1 LTQTPKLSK
10 IKGKLQNVNFVEPLV
25 NLRVDYGVMPAM
37 FKSCSWVMGWVLA
50 VVLGWGLWVSPAFA
64 YDNPDLLPS
73 QPTPIIDLNRS
84 LTDVQEMA
92 LAQELEQFEQEH
104 GWKLRVVTQ
113 YDRTPGRAVKDFWG
127 LDDRSVLLVADPRGG
142 NLLSF
147 NVGDAVYEKM
157 PRLFWIEL
165 QARFGNM
172 FYVRE
177 HGEDQAIIQALH
189 SVETCLVRE
198 EGCKVVPGLPQEQWL
213 LTLITSLVGGVICG
227 FAAQPRRQGQVIA
240 WQWVLIFSPLWGMLF
255 ISFGLGPVL
264 SRTSDWLPV
273 VRNVAGFAI
282 GALVAYLSPIF
293 GEPFPSKT

>member
-113 YDRTPGRAVKDFWG
+113 YDRTPGKAVKDFWG

>member
-1 LTQTPKLSK
+1 MQVM
-10 IKGKLQNVNFVEPLV
+10 GKL
-25 NLRVDYGVMPAM
+25 
-37 FKSCSWVMGWVLA
+37 CSWAMGWVLV
-50 VVLGWGLWVSPAFA
+50 VVLGWGLWVAPAFA

-84 LTDVQEMA
+84 LTEVQEQA
-92 LAQELEQFEQEH
+92 LAQELEQFEREH

-113 YDRTPGRAVKDFWG
+113 YDRTPGKAVKDFWG
-127 LDDRSVLLVADPRGG
+127 LDERSVLLVADPRGG

-147 NVGDAVYEKM
+147 NVGDAVYAKM

-172 FYVRE
+172 FYVRD
-177 HGEDQAIIQALH
+177 HGEDQAIIQALRAI
-189 SVETCLVRE
+189 ETCLVRE
-198 EGCKVVPGLPQEQWL
+198 QGCRVVPGLPQEQWL

-282 GALVAYLSPIF
+282 GALVAYLSPLF

>member
-1 LTQTPKLSK
+1 
-10 IKGKLQNVNFVEPLV
+10 
-25 NLRVDYGVMPAM
+25 M

-113 YDRTPGRAVKDFWG
+113 YDRTPGKAVKDFWG

-177 HGEDQAIIQALH
+177 HGEDQAIIQALR

-213 LTLITSLVGGVICG
+213 LTLITSLVGGGDLRVCRPTPS
-227 FAAQPRRQGQVIA
+227 PRAGDRLAMGIDFLA
-240 WQWVLIFSPLWGMLF
+240 
-255 ISFGLGPVL
+255 PVGNAL
-264 SRTSDWLPV
+264 YLLRFRTRS
-273 VRNVAGFAI
+273 
-282 GALVAYLSPIF
+282 
-293 GEPFPSKT
+293 EPYQ

>member
-1 LTQTPKLSK
+1 
-10 IKGKLQNVNFVEPLV
+10 
-25 NLRVDYGVMPAM
+25 
-37 FKSCSWVMGWVLA
+37 MGWVLA

-113 YDRTPGRAVKDFWG
+113 YDRTPGKAVKDFWG

-177 HGEDQAIIQALH
+177 HGEEPGDYPSPALG
-189 SVETCLVRE
+189 RN
-198 EGCKVVPGLPQEQWL
+198 L
-213 LTLITSLVGGVICG
+213 LGAG
-227 FAAQPRRQGQVIA
+227 RRV
-240 WQWVLIFSPLWGMLF
+240 
-255 ISFGLGPVL
+255 
-264 SRTSDWLPV
+264 
-273 VRNVAGFAI
+273 
-282 GALVAYLSPIF
+282 
-293 GEPFPSKT
+293 

>member
-1 LTQTPKLSK
+1 MQVM
-10 IKGKLQNVNFVEPLV
+10 GKL
-25 NLRVDYGVMPAM
+25 
-37 FKSCSWVMGWVLA
+37 CSWAMGWVLA
-50 VVLGWGLWVSPAFA
+50 VVLGWGLWVLPALA

-84 LTDVQEMA
+84 LTEVQEQA
-92 LAQELEQFEQEH
+92 LAQELEQFEREH

-113 YDRTPGRAVKDFWG
+113 YDRTPGKAVKDFWG
-127 LDDRSVLLVADPRGG
+127 LDERSVLLVADPRGG

-147 NVGDAVYEKM
+147 NVGDAVYAKL

-172 FYVRE
+172 FYVRD
-177 HGEDQAIIQALH
+177 HGEDQAIIQALRAI
-189 SVETCLVRE
+189 ETCLVRKQ
-198 EGCKVVPGLPQEQWL
+198 GCRVVPGLPQEQWL

-273 VRNVAGFAI
+273 VRNIAGFAI
-282 GALVAYLSPIF
+282 GALVAYLSPLF